1 MPPIGGTADSFCLLT
16 RHKFMKNLLH
26 FLKCLFITGEECE
39 IEITL
44 EWYDLIFIGLL
55 IIYLIYLIWK

>member
-1 MPPIGGTADSFCLLT
+1 
-16 RHKFMKNLLH
+16 MKNLLH
-26 FLKCLFITGEECE
+26 FLKCLFITGEEHE

-44 EWYDLIFIGLL
+44 EWYDLVFIDLL